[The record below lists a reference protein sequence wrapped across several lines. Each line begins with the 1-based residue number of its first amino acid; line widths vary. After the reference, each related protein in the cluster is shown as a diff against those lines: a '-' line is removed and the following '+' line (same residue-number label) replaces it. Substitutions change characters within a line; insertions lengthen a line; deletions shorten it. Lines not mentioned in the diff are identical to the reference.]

1 MWYSNDMTTNNEIK
15 LSEMNFSEISDLL
28 TKANKK
34 CASAHSDWLRSTL
47 DTDTLGRKEAF
58 AEYKR
63 CQDESF
69 RISKMARLLKK

>member
-1 MWYSNDMTTNNEIK
+1 MWYSNDMTTNN
-15 LSEMNFSEISDLL
+15 EMNFSEISDLL

>member
-1 MWYSNDMTTNNEIK
+1 VWYSNDMTTNN
-15 LSEMNFSEISDLL
+15 EMNFSEISDLL